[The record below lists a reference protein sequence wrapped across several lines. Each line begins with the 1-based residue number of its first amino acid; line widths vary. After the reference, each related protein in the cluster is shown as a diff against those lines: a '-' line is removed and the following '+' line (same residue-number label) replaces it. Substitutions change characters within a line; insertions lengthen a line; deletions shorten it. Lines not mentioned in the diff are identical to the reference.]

1 MNVTKQIESFFEENE
16 EPLNDRQKYL
26 LKREWGDGRGNYGD
40 LNLPFQAY
48 EWEKVKYQV
57 NPIARLTFP
66 FFILYII
73 ILTLLI
79 RPIHWFIT
87 GSWWFKES
95 WNGSILLANKIIIII
110 FYCGNFLNNLNTH
123 EEVRDKT
130 LLPTIYTTM
139 AMMNER

>member
-1 MNVTKQIESFFEENE
+1 MNCVFYKKYKRLSGMNVTKQIESFFEENE

-26 LKREWGDGRGNYGD
+26 LKREWGDDRGNYGD

-95 WNGSILLANKIIIII
+95 WNV
-110 FYCGNFLNNLNTH
+110 
-123 EEVRDKT
+123 EKT
-130 LLPTIYTTM
+130 LYKWWINI
-139 AMMNER
+139 AGE

>member
-1 MNVTKQIESFFEENE
+1 MNCVFYKKYKRLSGMNVTKQIESFFAENE

-26 LKREWGDGRGNYGD
+26 LKREWGDDRGNYGD

-66 FFILYII
+66 FFILCII

-95 WNGSILLANKIIIII
+95 WNV
-110 FYCGNFLNNLNTH
+110 
-123 EEVRDKT
+123 EKT
-130 LLPTIYTTM
+130 LYKWWINI
-139 AMMNER
+139 AGE